1 MEALGRNRSVLTIL
15 ELLDI
20 KEFNRSRRENGQYS
34 MFARGR
40 LQEKLMSELEWHGC
54 PFLEVEPA
62 FTSQTCPVCGN
73 LNRENRDGKIFHCT
87 YCGYE
92 DDADYVGSINIRA
105 RTEDE
110 ELVSICDAEKY
121 NKNRRHKAIQALL
134 AKRCQ
139 EWQKKNRQST
149 EQEKTLSRENVQD
162 VSFAFGEG
170 TACITPPA
178 I

>member
-1 MEALGRNRSVLTIL
+1 MIIRT
-15 ELLDI
+15 DI
-20 KEFNRSRRENGQYS
+20 PR
-34 MFARGR
+34 
-40 LQEKLMSELEWHGC
+40 
-54 PFLEVEPA
+54 
-62 FTSQTCPVCGN
+62 N